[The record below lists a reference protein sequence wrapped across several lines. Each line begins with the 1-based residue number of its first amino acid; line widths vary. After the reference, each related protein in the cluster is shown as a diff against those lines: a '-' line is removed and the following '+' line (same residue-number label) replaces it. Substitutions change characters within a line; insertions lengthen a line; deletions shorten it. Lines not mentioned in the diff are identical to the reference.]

1 MKELPLPAGSNMP
14 VQVKCV
20 SFDLQPNIQYISPRS
35 EYSAKEV
42 DDSWYCRL
50 ELEAMVATTM
60 DPANEG
66 HREGGANR
74 GLEKYTVAGS
84 TRLEVHR
91 VQVVAAVLREQR
103 RQRGMAPAPRTP
115 TNSNNTRN
123 EELLAAAASRVT
135 QECQELANI
144 QGYND
149 EVEAYAGAPSISTD
163 IVSMPKPGL
172 FSGLSRQV
180 MALKDLT
187 FLEKESKQAKQAN

>member
-1 MKELPLPAGSNMP
+1 MP

-20 SFDLQPNIQYISPRS
+20 SFDLQPNIKYVSPRS

-50 ELEAMVATTM
+50 ELEAMVASVM

-66 HREGGANR
+66 HREGGGNR

-91 VQVVAAVLREQR
+91 IQVVAAVLREQR
-103 RQRGMAPAPRTP
+103 RQKNAAPATRTLN
-115 TNSNNTRN
+115 NSNTTSS
-123 EELLAAAASRVT
+123 EDLLAAAASQVT

-163 IVSMPKPGL
+163 VVSMPKPGI

-180 MALKDLT
+180 MALKDLA
-187 FLEKESKQAKQAN
+187 FLEKESKQSKEPH